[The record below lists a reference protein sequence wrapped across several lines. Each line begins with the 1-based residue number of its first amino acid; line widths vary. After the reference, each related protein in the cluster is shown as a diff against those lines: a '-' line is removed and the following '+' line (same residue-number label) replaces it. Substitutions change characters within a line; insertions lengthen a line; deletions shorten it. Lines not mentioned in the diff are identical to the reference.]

1 MLVDAPCSGTG
12 TLRRNPDLRWRMSV
26 EELDRINAIQ
36 ANVLDS
42 AARLVK
48 AGGRLVYATCS
59 LLHEENQAVVERFLA
74 EHPDFDIMSAVDV
87 LEKQGV
93 ELPECAKAHA
103 PYFVMAPHESGTD
116 GFFGA
121 ILVKKAA

>member
-1 MLVDAPCSGTG
+1 M
-12 TLRRNPDLRWRMSV
+12 
-26 EELDRINAIQ
+26 
-36 ANVLDS
+36 
-42 AARLVK
+42 K